1 MSPECKR
8 RKIKC
13 DRTQPCAPCTRRGE
27 QSKCQW
33 HIVEPVEKYVTRAE
47 YDELKGRFEQLDA
60 LVRRLLPTTTVAST
74 SMPYYQLAHTGAGG
88 ASGVSVE
95 AVQTYNPSTTPGV
108 SGPIAGYPSMMPP
121 PPPPP
126 QGTYPQHIE
135 TSNQAPHRYIKTDD
149 LQSGARHQNVYHPA
163 STSMG
168 GPVTSPLL
176 STATHHT
183 LPQHSPLLPSSPS
196 RSHYRRSPEM
206 LRSPSTTSAT
216 IKSSALSLSSITS
229 PYNVNPDQSKNYHAQ
244 TLTLGER
251 LRPEFQAPSGPVVL
265 FLGMVRQQ
273 RGRRLRG
280 CTLTPVGRVGS
291 ISNSKRARRR
301 PLFNFINLLLNRHGG
316 TAIHPP

>member
-1 MSPECKR
+1 MAYC
-8 RKIKC
+8 
-13 DRTQPCAPCTRRGE
+13 RTSVGLSSLSSDLPFPHVSFC
-27 QSKCQW
+27 S
-33 HIVEPVEKYVTRAE
+33 EKYVTRAE
-47 YDELKGRFEQLDA
+47 YDELKGRFDQLDA
-60 LVRRLLPTTTVAST
+60 LVRRFLPTPTIPST
-74 SMPYYQLAHTGAGG
+74 SMPYYQLAAHTGAGG
-88 ASGVSVE
+88 ASGVPVE

-121 PPPPP
+121 PPPPL

-135 TSNQAPHRYIKTDD
+135 TLTQAPHRYIKTDD
-149 LQSGARHQNVYHPA
+149 LQSGARHQNVYQPA

-168 GPVTSPLL
+168 GPATSPLL

-206 LRSPSTTSAT
+206 LRSPNTTSAI

-244 TLTLGER
+244 TLILGER
-251 LRPEFQAPSGPVVL
+251 LRLEFQAPNGPVVL

-280 CTLTPVGRVGS
+280 CTLTPVGRVGF
-291 ISNSKRARRR
+291 ISNTKRARRR
-301 PLFNFINLLLNRHGG
+301 PLFNSINLHLLSRHGG